1 MKKLVAADSDNV
13 LHILKCC
20 DVKSGNNGIIFSFP
34 QLLGHKVYIHTRG
47 CMWHKVYI
55 PRVVCDI
62 RYTYQ
67 GLYVSGTK
75 EVCHLLFFLGTKNKL
90 LLDSALFLKT
100 LISSSWY
107 TYIHDLFSLF
117 FFSSFCF
124 FFCWWVC
131 RSPCNYQLKL
141 KVLLV

>member
-34 QLLGHKVYIHTRG
+34 QFLGHKVYLYTLG
-47 CMWHKVYI
+47 
-55 PRVVCDI
+55 VVCDI

-75 EVCHLLFFLGTKNKL
+75 EVCHLLFFLGTKK
-90 LLDSALFLKT
+90 
-100 LISSSWY
+100 
-107 TYIHDLFSLF
+107 
-117 FFSSFCF
+117 
-124 FFCWWVC
+124 
-131 RSPCNYQLKL
+131 
-141 KVLLV
+141 